1 VSARTTSY
9 LEAVRAGLYT
19 PLGAGDLD
27 IAAIVTALENAGY
40 SGWYV
45 LEQDC
50 ALYGEPDPGAGPV
63 LDVRRSVELLT
74 SISAL
79 T

>member
-19 PLGAGDLD
+19 PLGEGDLD
-27 IAAIVTALENAGY
+27 ITAIVTALENAGY
-40 SGWYV
+40 VGWYV

-50 ALYGEPDPGAGPV
+50 ALYGEPAPGVGPV
-63 LDVRRSVELLT
+63 ADVRRSVDFLG
-74 SISAL
+74 SIRAL
-79 T
+79 A